1 MYHVKKLVVAILW
14 VCVAST
20 VVAQNTKPKSSKE
33 ERRAEKRE
41 RISAM
46 IKQEEEGVLAYY
58 KQSVFGL
65 ALRTDGYALFY
76 ELGRMKSPRFANLY
90 SLEFSEIK
98 HEKEE
103 RFQNVESFFANSFIY
118 GKTNSFYQLKLGFG
132 QQYIF
137 GQKGNKNGV
146 AVLGIYGAGL
156 SAGLLKPYYLNVEN
170 TVTLEQKDIKYQDDS
185 AQFLNG
191 HILGSSG
198 FSKGLS
204 ELSVNP
210 GAYAKAALRF
220 DFGRFNESIQ
230 AVEIGISAD
239 FYSKKVEL
247 MALNDPKR
255 LFVQGH
261 IALLFGRRK

>member
-1 MYHVKKLVVAILW
+1 MKKLVIAGLFL
-14 VCVAST
+14 CVT
-20 VVAQNTKPKSSKE
+20 NLLIAQNKKPKPSRE

-46 IKQEEEGVLAYY
+46 VKQEEEGVLAYY
-58 KQSVFGL
+58 KQSTFGL
-65 ALRTDGYALFY
+65 GLRTNGDMLFY

-98 HEKEE
+98 HAKEE
-103 RFQNVESFFANSFIY
+103 RFQNVESFFSNSFIY
-118 GKTNSFYQLKLGFG
+118 GKINNFYQMKLGFG

-146 AVLGIYGAGL
+146 AVLGIYSGGL
-156 SAGLLKPYYLNVEN
+156 SIGLEKPYYIEAVDS
-170 TVTLEQKDIKYQDDS
+170 TGAHVDIKYEDDKS
-185 AQFLNG
+185 LFLNG
-191 HILGSSG
+191 ARIFGGSG
-198 FSKGLS
+198 FSKGLN
-204 ELSVNP
+204 EIAFNP
-210 GAYAKAALRF
+210 GAHAKAALRF

-230 AVEIGISAD
+230 AIEIGISAD

-247 MALNDPKR
+247 IALNAPKQF
-255 LFVQGH
+255 FVQGH